1 MTTPSRPGEQQTSFP
16 PTFAA
21 SDDLSFVDI
30 SINDMFH
37 DYRYGVKRAKPRRS
51 VDFATTGECPTE
63 GDFVGVFEVAADGQ
77 PRGQA
82 GDGHAE

>member
-1 MTTPSRPGEQQTSFP
+1 MGQASSSPS
-16 PTFAA
+16 FAE
-21 SDDLSFVDI
+21 SDDLSFFDI
-30 SINDMFH
+30 SISNMFH

-51 VDFATTGECPTE
+51 VDFATTGEGPTE
-63 GDFVGVFEVAADGQ
+63 GDFVGVFEIAADGQ